1 MISREAGSSKSYSLE
16 PLQLFMIYDFFDI
29 MEGILA
35 CFGMI
40 QESRKMDIHVSL
52 RSRKVP
58 FLINTGATPIHTF
71 LENEN
76 GIITLL

>member
-1 MISREAGSSKSYSLE
+1 
-16 PLQLFMIYDFFDI
+16 MIYDFFDI

>member
-1 MISREAGSSKSYSLE
+1 MAEDGFPYSLE

-35 CFGMI
+35 CFGLI

-52 RSRKVP
+52 RRRKVP
-58 FLINTGATPIHTF
+58 FLINTGASPIHMF
-71 LENEN
+71 LENGN
-76 GIITLL
+76 VIITSDIF